1 MIPHGRPALDLDS
14 VAQRAGVSPSTFGR
28 RHAKAFRAAVKPL
41 PGSKRPLLYD
51 AGQVDAHLAGKP
63 VPELPTEPDP
73 SDLLTD
79 AEAGVIAGVTPS
91 TIRSDATT
99 GLIAPGRELYGR
111 RWWTRAEAEARA
123 TRQPQHKGRTPGA
136 TDKTPRSRRPKGP
149 TADDVAAELKRAG
162 AARGQVDLD
171 AIAARY
177 GVSRRTVERAI
188 AASHRPGKGTDLIKR
203 KKDAS

>member
-14 VAQRAGVSPSTFGR
+14 VAERAGVSPATFGR
-28 RHAKAFRAAVKPL
+28 RHAAAFKAAVRPL

-51 AGQVDAHLAGKP
+51 AAQVDAHLAGEP
-63 VPELPTEPDP
+63 LPALPTEPDP

-79 AEAGVIAGVTPS
+79 AEAGAVAGVTAS

-111 RWWTRAEAEARA
+111 RWWTRAEADARA
-123 TRQPQHKGRTPGA
+123 ARQTQFKGRTPGA

-149 TADDVAAELKRAG
+149 TADDIAAEVERAG
-162 AARGQVDLD
+162 AGYRGQVDAD
-171 AIAARY
+171 AIAAQY

-188 AASHRPGKGTDLIKR
+188 AKVRAAKGTTGTTT
-203 KKDAS
+203 

>member
-28 RHAKAFRAAVKPL
+28 NHAKAFKAAVEPL

-51 AGQVDAHLAGKP
+51 AAQVDAHLAGKP
-63 VPELPTEPDP
+63 VPALPTEPDP

-79 AEAGVIAGVTPS
+79 AEAGAIAGVTAS
-91 TIRSDATT
+91 TIRADATT

-123 TRQPQHKGRTPGA
+123 GRQRQFRGRIPGA
-136 TDKTPRSRRPKGP
+136 TDKEPRRRPSPK
-149 TADDVAAELKRAG
+149 TDEIVAEVKRAEAG
-162 AARGQVDLD
+162 HRGPVDADGLAAQ
-171 AIAARY
+171 Y
-177 GVSRRTVERAI
+177 GVSRRTAERAI
-188 AASHRPGKGTDLIKR
+188 AKAMGRASR
-203 KKDAS
+203 